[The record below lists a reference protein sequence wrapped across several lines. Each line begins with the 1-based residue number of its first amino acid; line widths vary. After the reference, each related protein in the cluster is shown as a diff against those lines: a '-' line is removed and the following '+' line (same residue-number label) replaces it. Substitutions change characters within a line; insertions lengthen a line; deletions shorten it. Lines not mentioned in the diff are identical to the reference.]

1 MQRYIEWILRYR
13 FVVIALTL
21 IVTIAAVIQAKNLNI
36 IIDPNTMLPQSHPY
50 VTTSNLVEKVFG
62 SKYVVMVGVTPKEGD
77 IYQPMILEK
86 IQRMTAAFLQTPGV
100 VKENLLSLSSKRAK
114 NIAGTAEGLE
124 VKLLMSK
131 VPATAAQLTEL
142 REAVGKNPVYLN
154 SIVSVDAKTTA
165 ILVEFKDG
173 QGGFRAIMDKVEAVV
188 GHERDSG

>member
-77 IYQPMILEK
+77 
-86 IQRMTAAFLQTPGV
+86 F
-100 VKENLLSLSSKRAK
+100 
-114 NIAGTAEGLE
+114 
-124 VKLLMSK
+124 
-131 VPATAAQLTEL
+131 
-142 REAVGKNPVYLN
+142 GKNPAH
-154 SIVSVDAKTTA
+154 D
-165 ILVEFKDG
+165 
-173 QGGFRAIMDKVEAVV
+173 GGFSSDARC
-188 GHERDSG
+188 G